1 MRLLICGA
9 TPLGAYLAAHFRFLN
24 QQAVWLVDA
33 QTADAVTRA
42 GGIEV
47 RSPSVHR
54 RATDVRVTTSP
65 DEAFATEYDAI
76 FFIMQAYQ
84 TASALSQMRR
94 HLKAAPPIV
103 ALQRGVGG
111 AEQIESA
118 YGVGS
123 VIRGALSAVISSP
136 IVNKQWALENVVQ
149 MGLGGV
155 GLADDH
161 PFSREIAALLWA
173 AYLPV
178 MLDDGRDLQWSALL
192 WQLQANAVPALV
204 DLSADDVYSSPS
216 LFAIEH
222 RQLLEALGI
231 VQALKVRLIDL
242 PDAPINL
249 LTTQLQTLPA
259 ALLPSRMVRTPAPPS
274 LRVELEFGAANS
286 EAAYLNGAIAIQAN
300 DLKLRAPINHALALA
315 LQDIAERRALWSQFQ
330 RSPRMLEALIGA
342 AGG

>member
-1 MRLLICGA
+1 
-9 TPLGAYLAAHFRFLN
+9 
-24 QQAVWLVDA
+24 
-33 QTADAVTRA
+33 
-42 GGIEV
+42 
-47 RSPSVHR
+47 
-54 RATDVRVTTSP
+54 
-65 DEAFATEYDAI
+65 
-76 FFIMQAYQ
+76 
-84 TASALSQMRR
+84 
-94 HLKAAPPIV
+94 
-103 ALQRGVGG
+103 
-111 AEQIESA
+111 
-118 YGVGS
+118 
-123 VIRGALSAVISSP
+123 
-136 IVNKQWALENVVQ
+136 VQ
-149 MGLGGV
+149 MGVGGV

-178 MLDDGRDLQWSALL
+178 MLDNGRDLQWSALL